1 MSHAFAVAVV
11 VHLSP
16 RDVLRKQEYLNFMAA
31 FPASTQHI
39 LVSESE
45 NDDIP
50 VMQKSAILH
59 SKLNMLDPILFP
71 KLNHSLEEMPKLEF
85 LENWRV
91 GTNMLKYALRPIAK
105 KGYNQGMMLILSYF
119 LLESTVV

>member
-1 MSHAFAVAVV
+1 MDFIAT
-11 VHLSP
+11 
-16 RDVLRKQEYLNFMAA
+16 
-31 FPASTQHI
+31 FPTSTQHI

-59 SKLNMLDPILFP
+59 SKLNMLYPILFP
-71 KLNHSLEEMPKLEF
+71 KLNHSLEEMPKLDF

-91 GTNMLKYALRPIAK
+91 GTNMLKYALRPITK
-105 KGYNQGMMLILSYF
+105 KGFNQGMPRKALF
-119 LLESTVV
+119 V